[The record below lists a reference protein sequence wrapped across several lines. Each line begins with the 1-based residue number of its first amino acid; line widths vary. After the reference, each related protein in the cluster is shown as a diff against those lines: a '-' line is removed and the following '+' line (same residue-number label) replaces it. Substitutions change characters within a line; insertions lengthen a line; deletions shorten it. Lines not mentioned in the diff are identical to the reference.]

1 MHDFSCTDAAD
12 MYFPASIFRDKNG
25 ETIYAIL
32 IGKEREQ
39 INQKFD
45 ELVLIQTL
53 AQTLYIT
60 N

>member
-1 MHDFSCTDAAD
+1 MSFVSTRAT
-12 MYFPASIFRDKNG
+12 FPASIFRDKNG
-25 ETIYAIL
+25 ETIYAIP

-39 INQKFD
+39 ISQKFD